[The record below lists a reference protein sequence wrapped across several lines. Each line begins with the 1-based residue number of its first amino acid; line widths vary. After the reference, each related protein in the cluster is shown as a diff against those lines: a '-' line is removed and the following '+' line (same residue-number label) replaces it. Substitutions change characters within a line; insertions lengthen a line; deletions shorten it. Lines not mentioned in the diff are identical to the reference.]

1 MKQLYSKHFGRA
13 VVYTL
18 LALFLCVAGVGKA
31 AAKTNYDPIVQLN
44 SVSYTMNDTE
54 VTTNGT
60 EVTLQLYMWY
70 YSSYADLIQETAWFK
85 GDVNLYIDD
94 KQVVKLNDMW
104 SNISGVTDRRKF
116 INDQK
121 NYRDKPV
128 GNTSDII
135 VDNKIVGTAKFCNL
149 KVGEI
154 NPNASSLYNNVCVI
168 DLKLSF
174 NSSFPYYGH
183 KLTVKGKWYNK
194 ENYSSQDQE
203 EDWTLDN
210 TISGYVRPA
219 NLKVEP
225 VFNDMEL
232 SWEKQGYNKSASDDG
247 EWFVYKREN
256 GERKNLGSTNNN
268 KLRIAKSE
276 HTCLSNYDVT
286 FKPRGFSTTDT
297 ICGLTTSYIA
307 TGHKLN
313 ADDVCQYCNH
323 SFFRYTTSD
332 GKIVDKIR
340 YKEQF
345 GANIVAHSVVD
356 GKCVIEFDGPITKIP
371 KQAFYN
377 CKNLTG
383 DLVIPNSVK
392 EIGEMA
398 FWNCTGL
405 NGTLTLSS
413 NLKKICRS
421 AFNLSEFTGTLKL
434 PNSLTDI
441 EELAFQDCKYFTS
454 LELSNALSVIPNY
467 AFRGC
472 VGLSGSLVIPN
483 SVTEI
488 GENAFSGCTGFK
500 GSLTLPSSV
509 TTIGTSAF
517 WGCKS
522 FTKLKLSDALTTI
535 PGSAFKG
542 CVGLSG
548 SLVIP
553 NSVTEIGE
561 QAFQNCTGFNGTLTL
576 SSKLKTIGE
585 YAFNQS
591 GFTGTLKLPNS
602 LTDIGIAAFMN
613 CKYFTSLE
621 LSNALS
627 VIPKHAFK
635 GCVCL
640 SGSLVIPDG
649 VKAIGEYAFYG
660 CSFTGSLTLPS
671 SVTTIGQSAFT
682 SCQGFT
688 KLELPNTL
696 SVIPTQAFMD
706 CRNLSGELEI
716 PASVTE
722 IGDYAFNGC
731 KKLNAE
737 TGRVTLP
744 KSLKKIGNKVF
755 YNANN
760 IKTVNLQ
767 SLPEGISGSLDY
779 NEKAVSLSD
788 DSYISDQA
796 SGTVNEIS
804 YTRQMSNDWGT
815 LVLPYSLT
823 LTGEESYRL
832 YAIDKIDGNELVLS
846 RIEGTVAAGT
856 PCVVKRNGTETDLT
870 FGANDAELNMAI
882 SDQNVGGM
890 TFHGTYTTKEVN
902 SGYVISKDC
911 FWNVAELMSSNHVK
925 GAKVSPFRAWLD
937 GNAASGP
944 ARLAMRIDG
953 STTGINTPD
962 ALDVLNDA
970 EAEYYDLSGKRLH
983 EPQKG
988 VNIVRMKSGK
998 TKKIIIK

>member
-18 LALFLCVAGVGKA
+18 LALFLCVDGVGKA
-31 AAKTNYDPIVQLN
+31 AAKTNYDPIVKLN
-44 SVSYTMNDTE
+44 SVSYTK
-54 VTTNGT
+54 NGT

-70 YSSYADLIQETAWFK
+70 YSSHGGYIDRTANFK

-94 KQVVKLNDMW
+94 KQVVNLKEMW
-104 SNISGVTDRRKF
+104 SNISGVTDRSNF
-116 INDQK
+116 INDQRT
-121 NYRDKPV
+121 YGDKPV

-135 VDNKIVGTAKFCNL
+135 VDNKNVGTAKFCNL
-149 KVGEI
+149 KVEEK
-154 NPNASSLYNNVCVI
+154 NPNALSLLNGFVCVI

-194 ENYSSQDQE
+194 ENYSSQEQE

-219 NLKVEP
+219 NLKVQP
-225 VFNDMEL
+225 YGNYMEL

-247 EWFVYKREN
+247 EWIVYKREN

-268 KLRIAKSE
+268 TFRIAKSE
-276 HTCLSNYDVT
+276 HTCLSNYDVKFQPKKFYT
-286 FKPRGFSTTDT
+286 SDT

-332 GKIVDKIR
+332 GKIVDNIR

-383 DLVIPNSVK
+383 DLVIPNSVT

-413 NLKKICRS
+413 KLKKICGS

-441 EELAFQDCKYFTS
+441 GSLAFQDCKYFTS
-454 LELSNALSVIPNY
+454 LELSNALSVISNF

-488 GENAFSGCTGFK
+488 GEYAFFGCTGFNGSLKLSSKLKTIGNSAFFKCTGFKGSLTLPSSVTEIGEYAFKGCVGLSGSLVIPDGVKKIGYGAFSGCTGFNGTLTLSNKLDTIGEFAFNECSGFK

-509 TTIGTSAF
+509 TTIGNSAF
-517 WGCKS
+517 
-522 FTKLKLSDALTTI
+522 
-535 PGSAFKG
+535 
-542 CVGLSG
+542 
-548 SLVIP
+548 
-553 NSVTEIGE
+553 
-561 QAFQNCTGFNGTLTL
+561 
-576 SSKLKTIGE
+576 
-585 YAFNQS
+585 Y
-591 GFTGTLKLPNS
+591 
-602 LTDIGIAAFMN
+602 
-613 CKYFTSLE
+613 
-621 LSNALS
+621 
-627 VIPKHAFK
+627 
-635 GCVCL
+635 
-640 SGSLVIPDG
+640 
-649 VKAIGEYAFYG
+649 
-660 CSFTGSLTLPS
+660 
-671 SVTTIGQSAFT
+671 
-682 SCQGFT
+682 SCYSFT

-696 SVIPTQAFMD
+696 SVIPDRAFSG
-706 CRNLSGELEI
+706 CSSLSGELEI

-722 IGDYAFNGC
+722 IGNYAFYDC
-731 KKLNAE
+731 KNLSAE
-737 TGRVTLP
+737 TGRLTLP
-744 KSLKKIGNKVF
+744 KSLKKIGYKVF
-755 YNANN
+755 INNN
-760 IKTVNLQ
+760 IKTVKFQ
-767 SLPEGISGSLDY
+767 SLPEGISEDLGY
-779 NEKAVSLSD
+779 KRKKAVSLSD

-856 PCVVKRNGTETDLT
+856 PCVVKRNGSEAELT
-870 FGANDAELNMAI
+870 FGANDATLNMTI
-882 SDQNVGGM
+882 DRKTVGDM
-890 TFHGTYTTKEVN
+890 TFHGTYTTENVN

-911 FWNVAELMSSNHVK
+911 FWNVTELNGSTLVK
-925 GAKVSPFRAWLD
+925 GVKVSPFRAWLD
-937 GNAASGP
+937 GNAANGP

>member
-18 LALFLCVAGVGKA
+18 LALFLCVAGAGKA
-31 AAKTNYDPIVQLN
+31 AASNLVYKPQVKVISTNYTN
-44 SVSYTMNDTE
+44 S
-54 VTTNGT
+54 GT
-60 EVTLQLYMWY
+60 EVTLKLWMYNLAGG
-70 YSSYADLIQETAWFK
+70 SSCFANTRYVE
-85 GDVNLYIDD
+85 LYIDD
-94 KQVVKLNDMW
+94 QQSLILDNLWSKIRNAQANDMQ
-104 SNISGVTDRRKF
+104 SYYTSG
-116 INDQK
+116 
-121 NYRDKPV
+121 PV
-128 GNTSDII
+128 GTEGSITFNYKNI
-135 VDNKIVGTAKFCNL
+135 GTAQFSNL
-149 KVGEI
+149 QI
-154 NPNASSLYNNVCVI
+154 NQYNENDGKGTQQSRWCTI
-168 DLKLSF
+168 ELKLSF
-174 NSSFPYYGH
+174 DNTFSYYGH
-183 KLTVKGKWYNK
+183 KISVKGIWKDNSRGNFIS
-194 ENYSSQDQE
+194 ENVS
-203 EDWTLDN
+203 LDN
-210 TISGYVRPA
+210 SIGGYVRPTK
-219 NLKVEP
+219 LKVSS
-225 VFNDMEL
+225 FDSSKMRL
-232 SWEKQGYNKSASDDG
+232 SWDIQDYNGLASKEG
-247 EWFVYKREN
+247 SWIIYKCENGKRE
-256 GERKNLGSTNNN
+256 KVGSKVYNVYFSYDIDK
-268 KLRIAKSE
+268 KLYNCSA
-276 HTCLSNYDVT
+276 TYDVT
-286 FKPRGFSTTDT
+286 FQPKNITASDT
-297 ICGLTTSYIA
+297 ICGLTTSIAA

-332 GKIVDKIR
+332 GKIVDNIR

-371 KQAFYN
+371 KLAFYN
-377 CKNLTG
+377 NNSLTG
-383 DLVIPNSVK
+383 DLVIPNSVT
-392 EIGEMA
+392 EIGEQA

-413 NLKKICRS
+413 KLGKI
-421 AFNLSEFTGTLKL
+421 GK
-434 PNSLTDI
+434 
-441 EELAFQDCKYFTS
+441 
-454 LELSNALSVIPNY
+454 Y
-467 AFRGC
+467 AFY
-472 VGLSGSLVIPN
+472 
-483 SVTEI
+483 
-488 GENAFSGCTGFK
+488 GCTGFT
-500 GSLTLPSSV
+500 GSLKLPSSV
-509 TTIGTSAF
+509 TTIGQSAF
-517 WGCKS
+517 SGCKS
-522 FTKLKLSDALTTI
+522 FTKL
-535 PGSAFKG
+535 
-542 CVGLSG
+542 
-548 SLVIP
+548 
-553 NSVTEIGE
+553 
-561 QAFQNCTGFNGTLTL
+561 
-576 SSKLKTIGE
+576 
-585 YAFNQS
+585 
-591 GFTGTLKLPNS
+591 
-602 LTDIGIAAFMN
+602 
-613 CKYFTSLE
+613 E
-621 LSNALS
+621 LSNTLS
-627 VIPKHAFK
+627 VIPEEAFR
-635 GCVCL
+635 GCVSL

-649 VKAIGEYAFYG
+649 VKEIGNRAFSDCKGFNGTLTLSNKLKTIGELAFYG
-660 CSFTGSLTLPS
+660 CSGFTGSLTLPS
-671 SVTTIGQSAFT
+671 SVTTIGQSAF
-682 SCQGFT
+682 SICRSFT

-696 SVIPTQAFMD
+696 SVIPTQAFSD
-706 CRNLSGELEI
+706 CSSLSGELVI

-722 IGDYAFNGC
+722 IGNQAFYGC
-731 KKLNAE
+731 QNLNAV
-737 TGRVTLP
+737 TRQVTLP
-744 KSLKKIGNKVF
+744 KSLKKIGSDVF
-755 YNANN
+755 NFIKN
-760 IKTVNLQ
+760 INTVNFQ
-767 SLPEGISGSLDY
+767 SLPEGISGNLG
-779 NEKAVSLSD
+779 NKKKAVSLSD
-788 DSYISDQA
+788 DSYISDLA
-796 SGTVNEIS
+796 SGTVNKIS

>member
-31 AAKTNYDPIVQLN
+31 AAKTNYDPIVRLN

-104 SNISGVTDRRKF
+104 SNISGVTDIKTFR
-116 INDQK
+116 NDQK
-121 NYRDKPV
+121 TYGDKPV

-194 ENYSSQDQE
+194 ENYSSQDHE

-232 SWEKQGYNKSASDDG
+232 SWEKQGYNKSASDNG
-247 EWFVYKREN
+247 EWIVYKREN
-256 GERKNLGSTNNN
+256 GERKKLRSTNNN

-332 GKIVDKIR
+332 GKIVEPKNP
-340 YKEQF
+340 KQF

-371 KQAFYN
+371 DYAFCD

-383 DLVIPNSVK
+383 AIVIPNSVK
-392 EIGEMA
+392 EIGILA
-398 FWNCTGL
+398 FGNCTGL
-405 NGTLTLSS
+405 NGTLTLS
-413 NLKKICRS
+413 NKLEKILDS
-421 AFNLSEFTGTLKL
+421 AFYNSGFTGTLKL
-434 PNSLTDI
+434 PNSLTNI
-441 EELAFQDCKYFTS
+441 GKTAFMECKYFTS
-454 LELSNALSVIPNY
+454 LELSNALSVIP
-467 AFRGC
+467 R
-472 VGLSGSLVIPN
+472 
-483 SVTEI
+483 
-488 GENAFSGCTGFK
+488 
-500 GSLTLPSSV
+500 
-509 TTIGTSAF
+509 
-517 WGCKS
+517 
-522 FTKLKLSDALTTI
+522 
-535 PGSAFKG
+535 SAFKG
-542 CVGLSG
+542 CTGLSG

-561 QAFQNCTGFNGTLTL
+561 QAFHSCTGFDGTLTL
-576 SSKLKTIGE
+576 SNKLGKIG
-585 YAFNQS
+585 Q
-591 GFTGTLKLPNS
+591 
-602 LTDIGIAAFMN
+602 
-613 CKYFTSLE
+613 
-621 LSNALS
+621 
-627 VIPKHAFK
+627 
-635 GCVCL
+635 
-640 SGSLVIPDG
+640 
-649 VKAIGEYAFYG
+649 YAFYG
-660 CSFTGSLTLPS
+660 CTGFTGSLKLPS
-671 SVTTIGQSAFT
+671 SVTTIGQSAFST
-682 SCQGFT
+682 CRSFT

-696 SVIPTQAFMD
+696 SVIPTQAFSD
-706 CRNLSGELEI
+706 CSSLSGELVI

-722 IGDYAFNGC
+722 IGKNAFYGC
-731 KKLNAE
+731 QNLSAE
-737 TGRVTLP
+737 KGRVTLP
-744 KSLKKIGNKVF
+744 KSLKKIGSNVF
-755 YNANN
+755 LYTNN
-760 IKTVNLQ
+760 IKTVNFQ
-767 SLPEGISGSLDY
+767 SLPEGISGNLGPK
-779 NEKAVSLSD
+779 EKAVSLSD

-804 YTRQMSNDWGT
+804 YTRKMSSDWGT

-911 FWNVAELMSSNHVK
+911 FWNVAELMSSKHVK
-925 GAKVSPFRAWLD
+925 GAKVSPFRAWLE
-937 GNAASGP
+937 GNAAGP